1 MVDEKDQMRLETF
14 ENLFSQQDSQS
25 NSKQVL
31 GGETNLPKELVDNF
45 RVVCI
50 REDGFV
56 SRTG

>member
-1 MVDEKDQMRLETF
+1 MRLETF